1 MTVAAPASVTSAS
14 PGTGTR
20 AADILDRVRTF
31 VHAEVLPA
39 ADHFDTLPP
48 APTPASVRLAEA
60 GLANWWIPG
69 EYGGPGVS
77 LRDSVDIVSELSYG
91 DAGFAFGSFLSVLGT
106 TMLQLSGAD
115 DLTRPH
121 LERLARDGGVLGILA
136 SEEEAGSELGRI
148 TTTCRRAGDSVVVT
162 GDKYFSTNT
171 DAADLLLVVARDA
184 ADDADFG
191 VVLVPRHTEGVELN
205 ERWNMIGMRGSAT
218 YRVALRDCA
227 VPADHRLPGN
237 GLRLLEIGLN
247 ASRIL
252 IAATAIGMAR
262 RVRDLAMEY
271 AASKR
276 VHGAPLA
283 RNAVF
288 AGKLGQIEMLIDVMR
303 NQCRAAAGEFDGYL
317 AGGDA
322 ARALYRVGTLRS
334 ALAAKMYCGQAGWQ
348 VATIGS
354 EMFGGLGYTHEHP
367 IGKLVRDLRYVGLVE
382 GGDDV
387 IRELLFTRY
396 VVPTGKRR

>member
-1 MTVAAPASVTSAS
+1 MTVTATTTAGPAS
-14 PGTGTR
+14 PTGAR
-20 AADILDRVRTF
+20 AAGLLDRVRTF
-31 VHAEVLPA
+31 VHDELLPSSEHFDSLPA
-39 ADHFDTLPP
+39 V
-48 APTPASVRLAEA
+48 PTAASVRLAEA
-60 GLANWWIPG
+60 GLANWWIPA
-69 EYGGPGVS
+69 EYGGHGVP
-77 LRDSVDIVSELSYG
+77 LCDSVDIVSELAYG
-91 DAGFAFGSFLSVLGT
+91 DGGFAFGSFLSVLGT

-115 DLTRPH
+115 ALARPH

-136 SEEEAGSELGRI
+136 SEEEAGSELARI
-148 TTTCRRAGDSVVVT
+148 TTTYRRDGDRVVVG

-184 ADDADFG
+184 TDDAEFR
-191 VVLVPRHTEGVELN
+191 VVLVPRHTEGVELVK
-205 ERWNMIGMRGSAT
+205 RWNMVGMRGSAT
-218 YRVALRDCA
+218 YQVALRDCA
-227 VPADHRLPGN
+227 VPAAHCLPGN

-247 ASRIL
+247 ASRVL

-271 AASKR
+271 ASSKR
-276 VHGAPLA
+276 VHGAALV

-288 AGKLGQIEMLIDVMR
+288 AGKLGQIEMLIEVMR
-303 NQCRAAAGEFDGYL
+303 SQCRAAAAEFDSHL
-317 AGGDA
+317 AGDA
-322 ARALYRVGTLRS
+322 PAAALYRVGTLRS

-348 VATIGS
+348 VATLGS
-354 EMFGGLGYTHEHP
+354 EMFGGLGYTHDHP

>member
-1 MTVAAPASVTSAS
+1 VTAATTTAGPASPA
-14 PGTGTR
+14 R

-31 VHAEVLPA
+31 VHREVLPA
-39 ADHFDTLPP
+39 GDRFDSLPP
-48 APTPASVRLAEA
+48 VPTPASVRLAEA
-60 GLANWWIPG
+60 GLANWWIPAG
-69 EYGGPGVS
+69 YGGPGVS

-106 TMLQLSGAD
+106 TMLHLSGD
-115 DLTRPH
+115 DTVARPH
-121 LERLARDGGVLGILA
+121 LERLAKDGGVLGILA
-136 SEEEAGSELGRI
+136 SEEAAGSELARI
-148 TTTCRRAGDSVVVT
+148 TTTYHRAGDSVVVG

-171 DAADLLLVVARDA
+171 DAAELLLVVARDA
-184 ADDADFG
+184 TDDADFR
-191 VVLVPRHTEGVELN
+191 VVLVPRHTEGVELVK
-205 ERWNMIGMRGSAT
+205 RWDMIGMRGSAT
-218 YRVALRDCA
+218 YQVALRDCA
-227 VPADHRLPGN
+227 VPAGNCLPGN
-237 GLRLLEIGLN
+237 GLRLLEVGLN

-252 IAATAIGMAR
+252 IAATAIGIAR

-271 AASKR
+271 AASKQ
-276 VHGAPLA
+276 VHGAALA

-303 NQCRAAAGEFDGYL
+303 NQCRSAAEEFDGLL
-317 AGGDA
+317 AGDDPAGT
-322 ARALYRVGTLRS
+322 LYRVGTLRS

-354 EMFGGLGYTHEHP
+354 EMFGGLGYTHDHP

-387 IRELLFTRY
+387 VRDLLYTRY
-396 VVPTGKRR
+396 VVPTGRRR